1 MATMDILW
9 MLVFEPELGV
19 IPFGRPPVGVV
30 SGTLVRSVVVFDG
43 PMKVWVGLGWVVK
56 VVTTVLDLD
65 VVGVVT
71 LEVVVVPGVM
81 VGVSAGIVK
90 TGLMMPEH
98 VDL

>member
-1 MATMDILW
+1 M
-9 MLVFEPELGV
+9 
-19 IPFGRPPVGVV
+19 
-30 SGTLVRSVVVFDG
+30 
-43 PMKVWVGLGWVVK
+43 
-56 VVTTVLDLD
+56 TTVLDLD